1 MKTLTI
7 IILAALLLLLVGWY
21 LAAKTGDS
29 DAVTEHHGADVG
41 TSAKIVDWTDFNLGE
56 YSDKIVILDFWA
68 SWCAPCR
75 KQMPV
80 LHRFYERLADDDC
93 LEIIAVNLGESRAKV
108 ENFLEKYPM
117 PYMIVLDRQHQIGRR
132 FGVRAIP
139 MLVII
144 DKGGK
149 IIERRSGYSPSLE
162 KDLQSLLHNRIPD
175 CVPQT

>member
-1 MKTLTI
+1 MKILTI

-21 LAAKTGDS
+21 LVAKTGDS
-29 DAVTEHHGADVG
+29 DTVAEHHGAEVG
-41 TSAKIVDWTDFNLGE
+41 TSAEIVDWTDFDLGE

-68 SWCAPCR
+68 SWCGPCR

-93 LEIIAVNLGESRAKV
+93 LEIIAINLGESRAKV

-117 PYMIVLDRQHQIGRR
+117 PYTIVLDQQRQIGTR

-139 MLVII
+139 TLVII
-144 DKGGK
+144 DESGK
-149 IIERRSGYSPSLE
+149 IIERRSGYSSRLD
-162 KDLQSLLHNRIPD
+162 KDLRSLLHSRIPD